1 MGGPQVN
8 GSTPVALVAVKLAHT
23 IVWAFFVA
31 CIAAIPLAAWHGA
44 FVVAAWLAA
53 IVFVEVLV
61 LALNRWRCPLTA
73 VAARY
78 TDDRRENFDIYLP
91 LWLARHNQRVFGS
104 LYVAGVVF
112 AVARWVQAAGPGSG

>member
-1 MGGPQVN
+1 MGGPAVN
-8 GSTPVALVAVKLAHT
+8 GPIPVALTAVKLAHT
-23 IVWAFFVA
+23 IVWTFFVA
-31 CIAAIPLAAWHGA
+31 CIAGIPLAAWHGE

-78 TDDRRENFDIYLP
+78 TGDRRENFDIYLP
-91 LWLARHNQRVFGS
+91 LWLAAHNKQVFGS
-104 LYVAGVVF
+104 LYLAGVAY
-112 AVARWVQAAGPGSG
+112 AVAMWVQATGQGSG